1 MTGFQAIAAVM
12 ILGGFAQTSSPQINV
27 RVAIVAYE
35 DFHGELEHFEHLF
48 AELSR
53 QEPALSFQLAVG
65 SYGDVLHWMDR
76 RLVDLAVLTPGV
88 FAAVLPSEHGAQVP
102 GTCRYLATIQLP
114 PAKSKWASAG
124 RKKEGFHDSYRSVCL
139 VSESSMFRSVAE
151 LRAAAREDR
160 VEFLFVHPMSVSGR
174 VAPTEAL
181 RRVGI
186 EPTKEQIRFTYS
198 HSQSIRMLDD
208 ARPANERVAF
218 VWDDAAGNDPQLEAG
233 VRRLSFPELEDLVIP
248 HDVVVARS
256 DFPHVDLL
264 QGLLMDGFQS
274 GPYQVRHI
282 DDWAARFRTVRRW
295 LETTGDL
302 LSPEEREKASLD
314 DISQMLLQYS
324 RSQPRPPRLAL
335 VLSGGGAKCSYQVGA
350 VAAIEEKLAEL
361 RRDNPEQGLDIALVV
376 GTSGGAINSLPIAMG
391 ILSSE
396 EGRQAFHNTWCSLDQ
411 REIVRPSLLIR
422 ANMGLWFALLQTA
435 LLIWVVRRFV
445 PNPDKRGR
453 TLAVAYIVLATV
465 EIVVGYLPGS
475 PWRWLG
481 TNHLWHHAW
490 LWLSFGVR
498 ASAWTLFVIG
508 VGALVVE
515 AVKARRGRH
524 ITIPEWLTKT
534 TLLVGVLGLPLL
546 QGVTILTYE
555 ETLSG
560 GEGMQHALADKF
572 PPLFNQHLA
581 HSKLPPLELDDT
593 AEAGQRLESV
603 SRQVLQRRLLR
614 RDLVITGSCLEQT
627 SQELPPDLYF
637 YAPANPTVELPPFGE
652 RGVSLLER
660 PNILLDVVMG
670 SGSIFP
676 VFPPR
681 RIEGI
686 PRTAEQIELIDGGFA
701 HNSPVEAAV
710 LWGATH
716 IVLIEATPRKRNERG
731 NFLRNATSSFHHLHQ
746 QAQLLDARS
755 RGKVTVFSLAPEPPH
770 ICVLDF
776 ADNLVAAS
784 IERGYRDAGMSV
796 SPAARFRKELG
807 EPVFSNVR
815 PAESAE
821 LLAPAEAN

>member
-1 MTGFQAIAAVM
+1 MTGFPWIAAVM
-12 ILGGFAQTSSPQINV
+12 ILGGFGQTSSPQMDV

-48 AELSR
+48 AGLSG
-53 QEPALSFQLAVG
+53 QNPALRFQLAVG
-65 SYGDVLHWMDR
+65 SYGDVLHWIDR

-88 FAAVLPSEHGAQVP
+88 FATVLPSEHGAPAP

-124 RKKEGFHDSYRSVCL
+124 RRAGGFHDSYRSVCL
-139 VSESSMFRSVAE
+139 VSEPSMLRSVDD
-151 LRAAAREDR
+151 LRAAAREDH

-186 EPTKEQIRFTYS
+186 EPTKEQVRFTYS
-198 HSQSIRMLDD
+198 HSQSIRMLED
-208 ARPANERVAF
+208 AHPAKQRVAF
-218 VWDDAAGNDPQLEAG
+218 VWDDAAGNDPELEAG

-248 HDVVVARS
+248 HSVVVARS

-264 QGLLMDGFQS
+264 QGLLLDGFQS
-274 GPYQVRHI
+274 GRYQVRHI
-282 DDWAARFRTVRRW
+282 DDWAARFLTVRNW
-295 LETTGDL
+295 FDATGDV
-302 LSPEEREKASLD
+302 LSPEDGEKASLD
-314 DISQMLLQYS
+314 DISQLLLHYS

-335 VLSGGGAKCSYQVGA
+335 VLSGGGAKCSYQVGV

-361 RRDNPEQGLDIALVV
+361 RRDNPEEGLDIALVV
-376 GTSGGAINSLPIAMG
+376 GTSGGAINSFPVAMG
-391 ILSSE
+391 ITGSE
-396 EGRQAFHNTWCSLDQ
+396 EGRQAFRNTWCALDQ
-411 REIVRPSLLIR
+411 REIVRPSLPVR

-453 TLAVAYIVLATV
+453 TFAVAYIVLAAV
-465 EIVVGYLPGS
+465 EIVVGYCPGS

-481 TNHLWHHAW
+481 TNHLLHHTW

-498 ASAWTLFVIG
+498 ASAWSLLAIG
-508 VGALVVE
+508 VAALVLEV
-515 AVKARRGRH
+515 AKARRGRH
-524 ITIPEWLTKT
+524 ITIPKWLTRT

-560 GEGMQHALADKF
+560 GEGMQDALADKF
-572 PPLFNQHLA
+572 PPLIDQHLA
-581 HSKLPPLELDDT
+581 LSKLPPLELDD
-593 AEAGQRLESV
+593 AADAGQRLESV
-603 SRQVLQRRLLR
+603 SRQVLERHLLR
-614 RDLVITGSCLEQT
+614 RDLVITGSCLTQT

-637 YAPANPTVELPPFGE
+637 YAPANPAAELPPYGG

-660 PNILLDVVMG
+660 PHILLDVVMG

-681 RIEGI
+681 RIENI
-686 PRTAEQIELIDGGFA
+686 PRTGEQIELIDGGFA

-716 IVLIEATPRKRNERG
+716 IVLIEATPRKRSERG
-731 NFLRNATSSFHHLHQ
+731 NFLRNATSSFRHLHQ

-755 RGKVTVFSLAPEPPH
+755 RGKVIVFSLAPEPPH

-784 IERGYRDAGMSV
+784 IERGYGDAGMSA
-796 SPAARFRKELG
+796 SPTARFRKELG

-815 PAESAE
+815 PAD
-821 LLAPAEAN
+821 

>member
-1 MTGFQAIAAVM
+1 MTGFPLIAAVM
-12 ILGGFAQTSSPQINV
+12 ILGGFGQTSSPPMNV
-27 RVAIVAYE
+27 RVAVVAYE
-35 DFHGELEHFEHLF
+35 DFHAELEHFEHLF

-53 QEPALSFQLAVG
+53 QEPALHFQLAVG
-65 SYGDVLHWMDR
+65 SYGDVLHWIDR

-88 FAAVLPSEHGAQVP
+88 FAAVLPSEHRAQVP

-124 RKKEGFHDSYRSVCL
+124 RKAEGFHDSYRSVCL
-139 VSESSMFRSVAE
+139 VSEPSTLRSVDE
-151 LRAAAREDR
+151 LRTAAREGR

-186 EPTKEQIRFTYS
+186 KPTKEQVRFTYS
-198 HSQSIRMLDD
+198 HSQSIRMLED
-208 ARPANERVAF
+208 AHPAKERVAF
-218 VWDDAAGNDPQLEAG
+218 VWDDAAGNDPELETG
-233 VRRLSFPELEDLVIP
+233 VRRLPFPELDELVIP
-248 HDVVVARS
+248 HDVVVAGA
-256 DFPHVDLL
+256 DFPHIDRLQELL
-264 QGLLMDGFQS
+264 RDGLES
-274 GPYQVRHI
+274 GRYRVTHI
-282 DDWAARFRTVRRW
+282 DDWAARFLTVRNW
-295 LETTGDL
+295 LDATGDV
-302 LSPEEREKASLD
+302 LSPEDGEKASLD
-314 DISQMLLQYS
+314 DISQLLLQYS

-335 VLSGGGAKCSYQVGA
+335 VLSGGGAKCSYQVGV
-350 VAAIEEKLAEL
+350 VAALEEKLAEL

-376 GTSGGAINSLPIAMG
+376 GTSGGAINALPVAMG
-391 ILSSE
+391 ISSTE
-396 EGRQAFHNTWCSLDQ
+396 EGRQAFRNTWCALDQ

-445 PNPDKRGR
+445 PHPGKRGR
-453 TLAVAYIVLATV
+453 TFAVAYTVLAAV
-465 EIVVGYLPGS
+465 EIVVGYFPGS

-481 TNHLWHHAW
+481 TNHIWHHTW
-490 LWLSFGVR
+490 LWLNFGMR
-498 ASAWTLFVIG
+498 ASAWSLFVIG
-508 VGALVVE
+508 VGALVLE
-515 AVKARRGRH
+515 AAKARRGWQ
-524 ITIPEWLTKT
+524 ITIPEWLTRT
-534 TLLVGVLGLPLL
+534 TLLAGVLGLPLL

-572 PPLFNQHLA
+572 PPLINQHLA
-581 HSKLPPLELDDT
+581 HSQLPPLEVDDT
-593 AEAGQRLESV
+593 AQAGQRLQSV
-603 SRQVLQRRLLR
+603 SRQVLERHLLR

-627 SQELPPDLYF
+627 SRELPPDLYF
-637 YAPANPTVELPPFGE
+637 YAPANPTAELPPYGE
-652 RGVSLLER
+652 RGVSLLEW
-660 PNILLDVVMG
+660 PHILLDVVMG

-681 RIEGI
+681 RIENI
-686 PRTAEQIELIDGGFA
+686 PRPGEQIELVDGGFA

-716 IVLIEATPRKRNERG
+716 IVLIEATPRKRSERG
-731 NFLRNATSSFHHLHQ
+731 NFLRNATSSFRHLHQ

-755 RGKVTVFSLAPEPPH
+755 RGKVIVFSLAPEPPH

-784 IERGYRDAGMSV
+784 IERGYRDASMNV

-807 EPVFSNVR
+807 EPIFSNVR
-815 PAESAE
+815 PAD
-821 LLAPAEAN
+821 